1 MARDMA
7 QRVTLARIDN
17 VPRQN
22 KVVAARRLIYEKQY
36 QINSAAVEDLLK
48 DQSLVP
54 TAVRDSL

>member
-17 VPRQN
+17 VSRQS

-36 QINSAAVEDLLK
+36 QINSAAVEDY
-48 DQSLVP
+48 
-54 TAVRDSL
+54 